1 MFGVQVLEVQV
12 WYICWGL
19 VLKVWGLN
27 ELNETPNCLNE
38 PKTPNPKPKN
48 PKPGSVCR
56 IACFFKTSGTARRGV
71 LVLHGLSASDSE
83 LSKHQVCKTP
93 NSQGKR
99 T

>member
-38 PKTPNPKPKN
+38 PKTPNSKPKN
-48 PKPGSVCR
+48 PKR
-56 IACFFKTSGTARRGV
+56 
-71 LVLHGLSASDSE
+71 LQDSQLPRQE
-83 LSKHQVCKTP
+83 NLKP
-93 NSQGKR
+93 
-99 T
+99 